1 MQPVSQGVSTLD
13 LQKLR
18 QQNEDS
24 LQTRATQ
31 QMGAELKAGTKG
43 GVSKE
48 EKLTAGQDDQVD
60 LSAKDK
66 STRSAT
72 KTASPD
78 STVPSYSANPSA
90 TAAPSA
96 QSTATET
103 APETSTSGNS
113 QNPGDGDGD
122 GGGQQPAPDPQKPLY
137 NDDQLA
143 FANRLRELEDQRK
156 TLQDMWRKLY
166 MDYMADQMQAIEDME
181 NFRQTTGLLWT
192 DVCTSRWIQ
201 GARHSEAIRSIL

>member
-18 QQNEDS
+18 QQNDDS

-66 STRSAT
+66 SARST
-72 KTASPD
+72 KAPSPD

-96 QSTATET
+96 QSTPAET
-103 APETSTSGNS
+103 APETSISGNS
-113 QNPGDGDGD
+113 ENPGD
-122 GGGQQPAPDPQKPLY
+122 GGGQQPAPNPQKPLY
-137 NDDQLA
+137 SDDQLA

-166 MDYMADQMQAIEDME
+166 MDYMADQMQAVEDME

>member
-18 QQNEDS
+18 QQNDDS

-66 STRSAT
+66 TARSTKAS
-72 KTASPD
+72 SPD

-96 QSTATET
+96 QSTPAET
-103 APETSTSGNS
+103 APETSISGNS
-113 QNPGDGDGD
+113 ENPGD
-122 GGGQQPAPDPQKPLY
+122 GGGQQPAPNPQKPLY
-137 NDDQLA
+137 SDDQLA

-166 MDYMADQMQAIEDME
+166 MDYMADQMQAVEDME